1 MRLFQGKIAIIAKD
15 IADALVRG
23 GDIET
28 DSPAEVELDC
38 EAVLKEYLRVERE
51 ITERAKD
58 MLEKRKLPYSQF
70 GKARKLIADER
81 GVGVGEDVIEY
92 LANQIIGSFM
102 HSVHVEEVFS
112 PDETMRAKMAPILR
126 KHMAVDEEVD
136 AEVRTKIKNLEE
148 GTRTWEI
155 EYQRVMEQIKR
166 RRGLE

>member
-1 MRLFQGKIAIIAKD
+1 MRLFPGKVQIIAKD
-15 IADALVRG
+15 IATALTTG

-28 DSPAEVELDC
+28 DAPAEVELDI

-70 GKARKLIADER
+70 GKARKAVADER
-81 GVGVGEDVIEY
+81 GVGVGDDVLEY
-92 LANQIIGSFM
+92 LSNQIIGSFM
-102 HSVHVEEVFS
+102 HSVHVEEVYS
-112 PDETMRAKMAPILR
+112 PDEAMRAKMVPILR